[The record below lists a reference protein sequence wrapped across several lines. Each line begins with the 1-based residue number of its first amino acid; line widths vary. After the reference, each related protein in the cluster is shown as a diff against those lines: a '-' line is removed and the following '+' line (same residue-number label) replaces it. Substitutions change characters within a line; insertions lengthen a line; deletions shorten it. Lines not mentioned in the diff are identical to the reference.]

1 MTKEI
6 NLVGSASTQKNEAS
20 SGAIVVLYDNM
31 EIKEQVNGMWAQV
44 FGYSDR
50 ILRSA
55 NLSEFVFLAEK
66 SGLDLQQMVYRLY
79 MLDASMQFAID
90 YGPALGLDHI
100 HINMILN
107 AKEQLRRM
115 KRLSDAS
122 QTKDQNEYNLAIA
135 ELKKQ
140 AVLSI

>member
-6 NLVGSASTQKNEAS
+6 NLVGSACTQKNEAS

-44 FGYSDR
+44 FRYSDR

-90 YGPALGLDHI
+90 YGPALGLGSHSYKHDT
-100 HINMILN
+100 
-107 AKEQLRRM
+107 EC
-115 KRLSDAS
+115 
-122 QTKDQNEYNLAIA
+122 
-135 ELKKQ
+135 
-140 AVLSI
+140 